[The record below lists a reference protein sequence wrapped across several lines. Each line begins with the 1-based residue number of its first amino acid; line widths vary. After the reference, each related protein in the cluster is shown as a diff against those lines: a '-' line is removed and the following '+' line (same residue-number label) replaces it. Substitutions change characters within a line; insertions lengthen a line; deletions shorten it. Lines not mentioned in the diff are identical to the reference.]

1 MRAGSTTLAWWEDG
15 FRGGRQGSPNSHG
28 RACVPQGV
36 ATHSQLQPVGGV
48 AARQLNDGVVLVVG
62 VEVQP
67 MEAEPQ
73 VVADKRIK
81 RCGVIAHGADKRHA
95 VLPSR
100 REFDRD
106 TPGHPNGS
114 GSRRAAVRSTMLL
127 PRSPFR
133 SHPAPPRCHA
143 GPHTSVNEVPR
154 RVFVRVNNGPFL
166 FSIVWYLQCE
176 QCP

>member
-1 MRAGSTTLAWWEDG
+1 
-15 FRGGRQGSPNSHG
+15 
-28 RACVPQGV
+28 
-36 ATHSQLQPVGGV
+36 
-48 AARQLNDGVVLVVG
+48 
-62 VEVQP
+62 

-106 TPGHPNGS
+106 TPGYPSGS
-114 GSRRAAVRSTMLL
+114 GSRRSAVRSTMLL

-133 SHPAPPRCHA
+133 SHPAPPRRHA

-154 RVFVRVNNGPFL
+154 RVFVF
-166 FSIVWYLQCE
+166 FSIGWYLQCE